1 MTTDDWRTESVLA
14 LSEAIASLDD
24 ADEVAGLLRDLCTRR
39 EITEMASRWQ
49 IVRLLDSGLSYRDI
63 AQQTG
68 ASTATVT
75 RVSQWLNH
83 GTGGYQMALARFKED
98 S

>member
-1 MTTDDWRTESVLA
+1 MTTDDWRTETVLA

-24 ADEVAGLLRDLCTRR
+24 ADEVAGLFRDLCTRR

-49 IVRLLDSGLSYRDI
+49 IVGLLDSGLSYRDI
-63 AQQTG
+63 AQKTG

-83 GTGGYQMALARFKED
+83 GTGGYQMALARSKEN

>member
-1 MTTDDWRTESVLA
+1 MTDDDWKTEPVLA
-14 LSEAIASLDD
+14 LSEAIASLGNTE
-24 ADEVAGLLRDLCTRR
+24 EVAQLLRDLCTRR

-75 RVSQWLNH
+75 RVSQWLHH
-83 GTGGYQMALARFKED
+83 GTGGYLLALSRQKEE

>member
-1 MTTDDWRTESVLA
+1 MTTDDWRTETVLA

-24 ADEVAGLLRDLCTRR
+24 AEEVAGLLRDLCTRR
-39 EITEMASRWQ
+39 EITEMASRWL

-83 GTGGYQMALARFKED
+83 GTGGYQMALARSKEK

>member
-1 MTTDDWRTESVLA
+1 MTTDDWRTQTVLA

-63 AQQTG
+63 ARETG

-83 GTGGYQMALARFKED
+83 GTGGYQLALARSKEN

>member
-14 LSEAIASLDD
+14 LREAIASLDD

-39 EITEMASRWQ
+39 EITEMAGRWQ

>member
-1 MTTDDWRTESVLA
+1 MTTDDWRTETVLA

-24 ADEVAGLLRDLCTRR
+24 AEEVAGLLRDLCTRR

>member
-1 MTTDDWRTESVLA
+1 MTTDDWRTEPVLA
-14 LSEAIASLDD
+14 LSEAIASLDE
-24 ADEVAGLLRDLCTRR
+24 ADEVARLLRDLCTRR

-49 IVRLLDSGLSYRDI
+49 IVQLLETGLSYRDI

-75 RVSQWLNH
+75 RVNQWLNH
-83 GTGGYQMALARFKED
+83 GTGGYQLTLARQKEK

>member
-1 MTTDDWRTESVLA
+1 MTTDDWRTETVLA

-24 ADEVAGLLRDLCTRR
+24 AEEVAGLLRDLCTRR
-39 EITEMASRWQ
+39 EITEMASRWL

-83 GTGGYQMALARFKED
+83 GTGGYQMALARIKEK

>member
-1 MTTDDWRTESVLA
+1 MTTDDWRTETVLA

-24 ADEVAGLLRDLCTRR
+24 ANEVAGLLRDLCTRR

-83 GTGGYQMALARFKED
+83 GTGGYQMTLARIKEQ

>member
-24 ADEVAGLLRDLCTRR
+24 AEEVAGLLRDLCTRR

-83 GTGGYQMALARFKED
+83 GTGGYQMALARFKET

>member
-1 MTTDDWRTESVLA
+1 MTTDDWRTEPVIA
-14 LSEAIASLDD
+14 LSEAIASLSN
-24 ADEVAGLLRDLCTRR
+24 AEEVAGLLRDLCTRR

-75 RVSQWLNH
+75 RVSQWFHH
-83 GTGGYQMALARFKED
+83 GTGGYQLALNRQQED

>member
-1 MTTDDWRTESVLA
+1 VTTDDWKTEPVLA
-14 LSEAIASLDD
+14 LSEAIASLGTR
-24 ADEVAGLLRDLCTRR
+24 DEVAGLMRDLCTRR

-49 IVRLLDSGLSYRDI
+49 IVRLLDAGLSYRDI

-83 GTGGYQMALARFKED
+83 GTGGYQLALTRQKD
-98 S
+98 QS